1 MREQQKIYLIDD
13 DELIVSMLSRVLKS
27 NGYEVRS
34 ATSAEGIVSKIKS
47 WSPAVVLLD
56 IRIADQSGIDVLKEI
71 IKQELPTQVVMLTA
85 DDTAETAVKA
95 MKLGAAD
102 YLTKPFNVDEV
113 KIVLQ
118 NIIEKGKL
126 KKEVIYLRK
135 VQSEVFE
142 KEIIGESKVVQ
153 EIKSKIGRMAEAS
166 VSTVLIT
173 GESGTGKE
181 LFARYAHRMLHEAS
195 GSSYAPFIKVNCA
208 ALPETLLESEL
219 FGYEKG
225 SFTDAKSD
233 KKGLFELAQGGSIL
247 LDEIGDMKHT
257 LQGKL
262 LRVLEERT
270 VRPVGGSEEIP
281 IDVTVIAT
289 TNRNL
294 AEAVD
299 QGTFRMDLFFRL
311 STFYLHIPPLR
322 ERQDDIP
329 RIMQYFLSQ
338 FTTRYQRKTTT
349 RISPEAEKILTSYR
363 WPGNIRELRNLLERL
378 VVLEG
383 AEEILPEHL
392 PNWLT
397 SKTGIAT
404 PASASGRISLPTQG
418 LSLDDLEKDLI
429 VQALERTNNNKTQAA
444 KLLNLSYD
452 TFRYQVKKFG
462 LEKSE

>member
-1 MREQQKIYLIDD
+1 MKDQQKIYLIDD

-27 NGYEVRS
+27 NGYEVRT
-34 ATSAEGIVSKIKS
+34 ATSTEGIVGKIKS

-56 IRIADQSGIDVLKEI
+56 IRIDDQNGIDVLKNI
-71 IKQELPTQVVMLTA
+71 VKQELPTQVVMMTA

-95 MKLGAAD
+95 MKIGAAD

-118 NIIEKGKL
+118 NVIENGKL
-126 KKEVIYLRK
+126 KQEVNYLRK
-135 VQSEVFE
+135 VQSEIFE

-153 EIKSKIGRMAEAS
+153 ELKSKIGRMADAS

-181 LFARYAHRMLHEAS
+181 LFARYAHRMIHETS
-195 GSSYAPFIKVNCA
+195 GNAFAPFIKVNCA
-208 ALPETLLESEL
+208 ALPENLLESEL

-233 KKGLFELAQGGSIL
+233 KKGLFEMAQGGSIL
-247 LDEIGDMKHT
+247 LDEIGDMKQT

-270 VRPVGGSEEIP
+270 VRLVGGSEEIP
-281 IDVTVIAT
+281 INVTVIAT

-294 AEAVD
+294 AEEVD
-299 QGTFRMDLFFRL
+299 QGSFRMDLFFRL

-322 ERQDDIP
+322 ERPDDIP

-338 FTTRYQRKTTT
+338 FTTRYQRKTMT
-349 RISPEAEKILTSYR
+349 RVSPEAERILMSYS

-383 AEEILPEHL
+383 AEEIVPEHL
-392 PNWLT
+392 PNWLI
-397 SKTGIAT
+397 SKGGIVI
-404 PASASGRISLPTQG
+404 PASVAPTSGRISLPTEG
-418 LSLDDLEKDLI
+418 LSLDELEKDLI
-429 VQALERTNNNKTQAA
+429 IQALERTNNNKTQAA

-452 TFRYQVKKFG
+452 AFRYQVKKFA
-462 LEKSE
+462 LE

>member
-1 MREQQKIYLIDD
+1 MKDQPKIYLIDD
-13 DELIVSMLSRVLKS
+13 DELIISMLSRVLKG
-27 NGYEVRS
+27 NGYEVRT
-34 ATSAEGIVSKIKS
+34 ATSADGIVSKIKS

-56 IRIADQSGIDVLKEI
+56 IRIGDQSGIDVLQEI
-71 IKQELPTQVVMLTA
+71 VKQELPTQVVMLTA

-118 NIIEKGKL
+118 NIVEKGKL
-126 KKEVIYLRK
+126 KQEVIYLRK

-142 KEIIGESKVVQ
+142 KEIIGESKVV
-153 EIKSKIGRMAEAS
+153 EELKSKIGRMADAS

-181 LFARYAHRMLHEAS
+181 LFARYTHRMIHKAS
-195 GSSYAPFIKVNCA
+195 RDGFAPFIKVNCA
-208 ALPETLLESEL
+208 ALPENLLESEL

-225 SFTDAKSD
+225 SFTDAKAD

-247 LDEIGDMKHT
+247 LDEIGDMKHA

-299 QGTFRMDLFFRL
+299 QGTFRIDLFFRL

-322 ERQDDIP
+322 ERQVDIP
-329 RIMQYFLSQ
+329 HIIQYFLSQ

-383 AEEILPEHL
+383 AEEILPGHL

-397 SKTGIAT
+397 SKVGIIAPVPWGRVSI
-404 PASASGRISLPTQG
+404 PAEG
-418 LSLDDLEKDLI
+418 LSLDELEKDLI
-429 VQALERTNNNKTQAA
+429 IQALERTNNNKTQAA
-444 KLLNLSYD
+444 KLLGLSYD

-462 LEKSE
+462 LE

>member
-1 MREQQKIYLIDD
+1 LKDQQKIYLIDD

-27 NGYEVRS
+27 NGYEVRTANS
-34 ATSAEGIVSKIKS
+34 ADGIVGKIKS

-56 IRIADQSGIDVLKEI
+56 IRIADQNGIDVLTEI
-71 IKQELPTQVVMLTA
+71 IKQELPTQVVMVTA

-102 YLTKPFNVDEV
+102 YLTKPFNVEEV

-126 KKEVIYLRK
+126 KKEVTYLRK

-153 EIKSKIGRMAEAS
+153 DLKAKIGKMADAS

-195 GSSYAPFIKVNCA
+195 GNAFSPFIKVNCA
-208 ALPETLLESEL
+208 ALPENLLESEL

-233 KKGLFELAQGGSIL
+233 KKGLFEMAQGGSIL
-247 LDEIGDMKHT
+247 LDEIGDMKQP

-270 VRPVGGSEEIP
+270 VRLVGGSEEIP

-299 QGTFRMDLFFRL
+299 QGLFRMDLFFRL
-311 STFYLHIPPLR
+311 STFYLHVPPLR
-322 ERQDDIP
+322 ERRDDIP
-329 RIMQYFLSQ
+329 RIMQHFLAQ

-349 RISPEAEKILTSYR
+349 RVSPEAEKILLSYN

-383 AEEILPEHL
+383 AEEILLEHL

-397 SKTGIAT
+397 SKSGIAT
-404 PASASGRISLPTQG
+404 PVLNSGRISLPTQG
-418 LSLDDLEKDLI
+418 LSLDALERDLI
-429 VQALERTNNNKTQAA
+429 IQALERTNNNKTQAA

-452 TFRYQVKKFG
+452 AFRYQVKKFA
-462 LEKSE
+462 LE